1 MEIEK
6 ILHSYICEMYLRT
19 DDRHLLNSDTPLLTS
34 GIIDSI
40 GILGLINFIETRFGI
55 EFMPRELDRDRLETI
70 DRICTAV
77 RGKLKIRES
86 Q

>member
-1 MEIEK
+1 VEIEK
-6 ILHSYICEMYLRT
+6 VLHSFICETYLQTEDNFR
-19 DDRHLLNSDTPLLTS
+19 LNSDTPLLTT

-40 GILGLINFIETRFGI
+40 GVLGLINFIETRFGI
-55 EFMPRELDRDRLETI
+55 EFMARELDRDQLETI

-77 RGKLKIRES
+77 RSKMKDKES